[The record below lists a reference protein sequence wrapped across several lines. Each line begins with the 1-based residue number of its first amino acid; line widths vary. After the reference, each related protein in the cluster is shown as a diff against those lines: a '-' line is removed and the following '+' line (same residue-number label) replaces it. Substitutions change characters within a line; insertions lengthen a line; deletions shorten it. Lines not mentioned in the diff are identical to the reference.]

1 MKFYIESRYRSSGS
15 NEDFVYQLPRG
26 IDIPDSLAYIDCVC
40 VPNTIYSI
48 RQNTNDKLYIRESH
62 ISTSGGSPTIT
73 YRVINLQP
81 GQFNGVTLAA
91 IVQTALNTGT
101 TMPSYTVT
109 FELDQAKLKVVT
121 SAANA
126 SSFIIYGD
134 VGLPSHWNSNAPT
147 NLHISGEHGSA
158 NKVCGFV
165 SLQELTGNTTTP
177 MIGSDVVD
185 LQRHH
190 VMYIHSDIGS
200 PDASFGPQGESG
212 IIRKVL
218 VDAPQNGLAIDRHYT
233 MYDSVDVA
241 AQPLR
246 SMRFSLR
253 GSDAKL
259 VDLHGHNWSFSIVFH
274 EKL

>member
-1 MKFYIESRYRSSGS
+1 MKFYIESRYRSSGT

-26 IDIPDSLAYIDCVC
+26 IDIPSSLAYVDCCC

-48 RQNTNDKLYIRESH
+48 RSGSNNKLYIQESYVSAPGVNAVVTFR
-62 ISTSGGSPTIT
+62 I
-73 YRVINLQP
+73 VNLQP
-81 GQFNGVTLAA
+81 GQYNGVTLANV
-91 IVQTALNTGT
+91 VQTALNLGT
-101 TMPSYTVT
+101 SMPTYTVT
-109 FELDQAKLKVVT
+109 FELDQAKLKVAT
-121 SAANA
+121 SAANG

-134 VGLPSHWNSNAPT
+134 TGLPSHWNVHAPS
-147 NLHISGEHGSA
+147 NLHISGEHASA

-165 SLQELTGNTTTP
+165 SEMELTGSATNP
-177 MIGSDVVD
+177 MTGSDVVD

-200 PDASFGPQGESG
+200 PEASFGPQGESG

-253 GSDAKL
+253 GSDGAL
-259 VDLHGHNWSFSIVFH
+259 VDLHGHHWSFSIVFH